1 MLARMISVAKELI
14 NEAQT
19 GFIEGRG
26 KVEQISNIR
35 LINEKY
41 RASKYVYHNFIDF
54 KKAFNRVWNEAL
66 WKTMLK
72 YSIRLG
78 MVSVINHYKIMQKVL
93 C

>member
-19 GFIEGRG
+19 GFTEGRG

-41 RASKYVYHNFIDF
+41 RASKYVYHNFMIS
-54 KKAFNRVWNEAL
+54 K
-66 WKTMLK
+66 
-72 YSIRLG
+72 RLSTEFV
-78 MVSVINHYKIMQKVL
+78 MKHYGKQ